1 MTQSRTSGGTG
12 RCLCGAVQY
21 RYEGEPTTIGLCQ
34 CDRCQRQSGS
44 AFLIGVIFPKEAV
57 TIESTLATYEA
68 KITSSLKEDLT
79 AGKTL
84 RLASFGTASCEPEVE
99 GQEARSAG
107 HR

>member
-1 MTQSRTSGGTG
+1 VLVRGGIISLRRRTDH
-12 RCLCGAVQY
+12 Y
-21 RYEGEPTTIGLCQ
+21 RALSIVTIV
-34 CDRCQRQSGS
+34 SVTGS